1 MDRRFVLVPGKPV
14 ELVNYHIFLWTVLVV
29 AFAEIVV
36 KTRIYLIDKILQSV
50 FFRNF
55 RLAFSPKKH

>member
-1 MDRRFVLVPGKPV
+1 MCIYYFNR
-14 ELVNYHIFLWTVLVV
+14 WTVLVA